1 MGKCVPTS
9 ENFFFFQQEVCRLPA
24 SQGSPIKKQT
34 VSGANTSALHCRY
47 NCYDFCILQF
57 AHDRLAQIDIQ
68 IRFFLPQNILA
79 EKVKLLQSSSL

>member
-1 MGKCVPTS
+1 MGKYVPTS
-9 ENFFFFQQEVCRLPA
+9 ENFFFQQEVCRLPA

-57 AHDRLAQIDIQ
+57 AHDRLAQIDIGTNT
-68 IRFFLPQNILA
+68 FFFA
-79 EKVKLLQSSSL
+79 TKYSS